1 MAIQHNTRQI
11 AQAVIEPCPFRI
23 GDLVRVKEFTIEEDG
38 NVGTVVADH
47 QIVRV
52 DMDQWADEI
61 NHRREMGTLMHFDY
75 DKFMAIVRQPVALV
89 TWWCEP
95 GVTYPYP
102 YGMLEKVET

>member
-1 MAIQHNTRQI
+1 M
-11 AQAVIEPCPFRI
+11 IEPCPFKV
-23 GDLVRVKEFTIEEDG
+23 GDLVRVKEFSVEEDG

-47 QIVRV
+47 QIIRV
-52 DMDQWADEI
+52 TMEQWDSDKV
-61 NHRREMGTLMHFDY
+61 NHRPVVGSLICFDY
-75 DKFMAIVRQPVALV
+75 PNFMAIVRQPVALV